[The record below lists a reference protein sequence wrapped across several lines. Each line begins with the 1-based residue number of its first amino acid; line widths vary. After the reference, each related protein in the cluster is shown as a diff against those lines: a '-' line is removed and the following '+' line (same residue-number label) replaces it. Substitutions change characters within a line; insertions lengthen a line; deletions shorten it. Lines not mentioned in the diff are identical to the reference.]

1 MRNLGR
7 RVGDIIWAAAGVV
20 VLLIVA
26 VFVLGFVRRVFAGTI
41 IGRAAAWTESHAG
54 LQG

>member
-20 VLLIVA
+20 VLLIIA
-26 VFVLGFVRRVFAGTI
+26 VFVLGILRRTFAGTF
-41 IGRAAAWTESHAG
+41 IGRIAGWTEAHAG